1 MAPDACV
8 RSFLR
13 LQTSGGGRD
22 KDCTTN
28 IHEEN
33 IEMKLSLKNNIKRN
47 YTFSLIQN
55 IDLTRGIWMLYL
67 ASKGMTLTQLG
78 LLETIFHITSFL
90 MEVPTGAVADIYG
103 RRVSRILG
111 RLFSVISVVILLMA
125 DSFFW
130 FAGSFI
136 ITALSY
142 NMESGA
148 GDALIYDSMK
158 ELGTEN
164 DYMRVS
170 GNKEMIFQIAGI
182 ISFLAGGYL
191 ATRSYD
197 MAFAITVAIGL
208 MTFGYAFLFV
218 EPSIGKKV
226 FEGHMRHQFF
236 SQLKESFD
244 ILRGQKRLGFLILFS
259 QFIMS
264 FVTTVF
270 FYLQNYMKGDGYNE
284 AAIGALYAFTALG
297 GALLAPQVYKIE
309 AIIKERGILL
319 FMPIITTLSLFGIA
333 FSKWHFMFFIPM
345 SLAEGLIFI
354 ALGDYINKVIPSE
367 HRATILSMASMA
379 FSFFMI
385 TIFPLVGVIGDHYGL
400 KTSFL
405 VMAVIAAVLTLV
417 NTLNLYTSKRV

>member
-1 MAPDACV
+1 MV
-8 RSFLR
+8 TR
-13 LQTSGGGRD
+13 L
-22 KDCTTN
+22 KKN
-28 IHEEN
+28 I
-33 IEMKLSLKNNIKRN
+33 SRN
-47 YTFSLIQN
+47 YVFSLIQN

-78 LLETIFHITSFL
+78 LLETIFHVTSFF
-90 MEVPTGAVADIYG
+90 MEVPTGAVADLYG
-103 RRVSRILG
+103 RIVSRILG
-111 RLFSVISVVILLMA
+111 RLFSVISVVILLIA
-125 DSFFW
+125 DSFWW

-158 ELGTEN
+158 EIGEEEGF
-164 DYMRVS
+164 MRVN
-170 GNKEMIFQIAGI
+170 GNKEMIYQIAGI

-197 MAFAITVAIGL
+197 MAFAITVAVGIL
-208 MTFGYAFLFV
+208 AFGYAFLFV
-218 EPSIGKKV
+218 EPSVGRINHVGKV
-226 FEGHMRHQFF
+226 RQEFF
-236 SQLKESFD
+236 QQLKESVQ
-244 ILRGQKRLGFLILFS
+244 ILRSQKRLGFLILFS

-270 FYLQNYMKGDGYNE
+270 FYLQNYMKGDGYSE

-319 FMPIITTLSLFGIA
+319 YMPIITTLSLFGVA
-333 FSKWHFMFFIPM
+333 FSRVHFLFFIPM
-345 SLAEGLIFI
+345 SLAEGLIFV
-354 ALGDYINKVIPSE
+354 ALGDYINKEIPSE

-385 TIFPLVGVIGDHYGL
+385 TLFPLVGVVGDLYGL

-405 VMAVIAAVLTLV
+405 MMAVIATVLTGV
-417 NTLNLYTSKRV
+417 NTFNLYASKSNNA

>member
-1 MAPDACV
+1 MN
-8 RSFLR
+8 
-13 LQTSGGGRD
+13 Q
-22 KDCTTN
+22 K
-28 IHEEN
+28 
-33 IEMKLSLKNNIKRN
+33 LKNNIKRN

-103 RRVSRILG
+103 RRISRILG
-111 RLFSVISVVILLMA
+111 RLFSVISVVILLFS
-125 DSFFW
+125 DSFVW

-142 NMESGA
+142 NLESGA

-158 ELGTEN
+158 ELGVDN

-170 GNKEMIFQIAGI
+170 GNKEMIYQIAAI

-197 MAFAITVAIGL
+197 MAFVITVAVGIL
-208 MTFGYAFLFV
+208 TFGYAFLFV
-218 EPSIGKKV
+218 EPTIGKKV
-226 FEGHMRHQFF
+226 FEGRIRHQFID
-236 SQLKESFD
+236 QLKESIR

-270 FYLQNYMKGDGYNE
+270 FYLQNYMKGDGYSE
-284 AAIGALYAFTALG
+284 TAIGALYAVTALG
-297 GALLAPQVYKIE
+297 GAILAPQVYKIE

-319 FMPIITTLSLFGIA
+319 YMPIITTLSLYGIA
-333 FSKWHFMFFIPM
+333 FSKWHFLFFIPM

-385 TIFPLVGVIGDHYGL
+385 TIFPLVGVIGDHFSL
-400 KTSFL
+400 KTSFFA
-405 VMAVIAAVLTLV
+405 MAILATVLTLMNSV
-417 NTLNLYTSKRV
+417 NLYRSKGV

>member
-1 MAPDACV
+1 
-8 RSFLR
+8 
-13 LQTSGGGRD
+13 
-22 KDCTTN
+22 
-28 IHEEN
+28 
-33 IEMKLSLKNNIKRN
+33 
-47 YTFSLIQN
+47 
-55 IDLTRGIWMLYL
+55 MLYL

-103 RRVSRILG
+103 RRISRILG
-111 RLFSVISVVILLMA
+111 RLFSVISVVILLFS
-125 DSFFW
+125 DSFVW

-142 NMESGA
+142 NLESGA

-158 ELGTEN
+158 ELGVDN

-170 GNKEMIFQIAGI
+170 GNKEMIYQIAAI

-197 MAFAITVAIGL
+197 MAFAITVAVGIL
-208 MTFGYAFLFV
+208 TFGYAFLFV
-218 EPSIGKKV
+218 EPTIGKKV
-226 FEGHMRHQFF
+226 FEGRIRHQFID
-236 SQLKESFD
+236 QLKESIR
-244 ILRGQKRLGFLILFS
+244 ILRDQKRLGFLILFS

-270 FYLQNYMKGDGYNE
+270 FYLQNYMKGDGYSE
-284 AAIGALYAFTALG
+284 TAIGALYAVTALG
-297 GALLAPQVYKIE
+297 GAILAPQVYKIE

-319 FMPIITTLSLFGIA
+319 YMPIITTLSLYGIA
-333 FSKWHFMFFIPM
+333 FSKWHFLFFIPM

-385 TIFPLVGVIGDHYGL
+385 TIFPLVGVIGDHFSL
-400 KTSFL
+400 KTSFFA
-405 VMAVIAAVLTLV
+405 MAILATVLTLV
-417 NTLNLYTSKRV
+417 NSVNLYRSKGV